1 MNNAKQKKRMLLALC
16 TAFVIACLALAGCGG
31 NSASSSS
38 AASDSGS
45 EAAAGEYKLIEPGK
59 IIVGS
64 DLDYKPMEYRDG
76 DTATGFGVAMMNEVA
91 NRLGLECEFLAP
103 QNFDTLITQVASATK
118 MDIAVSSI
126 TITDERAETVAF
138 SDPYYDSN
146 LAIVVAKDA
155 TYASQDD
162 LKDAVIGVQ
171 QGTSGEDWVKENLP
185 DAEVAPFT
193 GITEVMASLRTG
205 KVTAAVYD
213 QPVAENLVAN
223 EFKDDAKVLE
233 IIATGEQYGIAINKE
248 NTKLVEDINKV
259 LAEMQA
265 DGTID
270 KLKEQYIG

>member
-1 MNNAKQKKRMLLALC
+1 MNSVKQKNGFLLILC
-16 TAFVIACLALAGCGG
+16 AAFVVACLALAGCGG
-31 NSASSSS
+31 NSASSS
-38 AASDSGS
+38 AASDASS
-45 EAAAGEYKLIEPGK
+45 DAATAEYKLIEPGK
-59 IIVGS
+59 VIVGS

-76 DTATGFGVAMMNEVA
+76 DKATGFGVAMMNEIA
-91 NRLGLECEFLAP
+91 NRLGLECEFLPP
-103 QNFDTLITQVASATK
+103 QNFDTLITQVASAAK

-138 SDPYYDSN
+138 SNPYYDSN
-146 LAIVVAKDA
+146 LAVVVAKD
-155 TYASQDD
+155 SELQSIDD
-162 LKDAVIGVQ
+162 LSNAIVGVQ
-171 QGTSGEDWVKENLP
+171 QGTSGEDWVKENAP
-185 DAEVAPFT
+185 DAELAPFT
-193 GITEVMASLRTG
+193 GITEVMAALRTG

-223 EFKDDAKVLE
+223 EFKDDAKVLD
-233 IIATGEQYGIAINKE
+233 IIATGEQYGIAINKD

>member
-1 MNNAKQKKRMLLALC
+1 MNNAKQKKGIMLGLC

-31 NSASSSS
+31 NSASSS
-38 AASDSGS
+38 ATSD
-45 EAAAGEYKLIEPGK
+45 AAATEYKLIEPGK

-76 DTATGFGVAMMNEVA
+76 DTATGFGVAMMTEIA
-91 NRLGLECEFLAP
+91 DRLGLECEFLPP

-138 SDPYYDSN
+138 SNPYYDSN
-146 LAIVVAKDA
+146 LAVVVAKDSDL
-155 TYASQDD
+155 ASIDD
-162 LKDAVIGVQ
+162 LSDAVIGVQ
-171 QGTSGEDWVKENLP
+171 QGTSGEDWVKENAP
-185 DAEVAPFT
+185 DATLQPFT
-193 GITEVMASLRTG
+193 GITEVMAALRTG

-233 IIATGEQYGIAINKE
+233 IIATGEQYGIAINKD
-248 NTKLVEDINKV
+248 NTKLVEDINAT
-259 LAEMQA
+259 LAEMEK

>member
-1 MNNAKQKKRMLLALC
+1 MNIAKQKKGILLAMC
-16 TAFVIACLALAGCGG
+16 AAFVVACLALAGCGG
-31 NSASSSS
+31 GSSASSS
-38 AASDSGS
+38 AASD
-45 EAAAGEYKLIEPGK
+45 AGDATATEYKLIEPGK

-76 DTATGFGVAMMNEVA
+76 DEATGFGVAMMNEIA
-91 NRLGLECEFLAP
+91 KRLGLECEFLPP

-146 LAIVVAKDA
+146 LAVVVAKD
-155 TYASQDD
+155 SDLKSIDD
-162 LKDAVIGVQ
+162 LGSAVVGVQ
-171 QGTSGEDWVKENLP
+171 QGTSGEDWVKENAP
-185 DAEVAPFT
+185 DATLQPFT
-193 GITEVMASLRTG
+193 GITEVMAALRTG

-223 EFKDDAKVLE
+223 EFKDDAQVLDV
-233 IIATGEQYGIAINKE
+233 IATGEQYGIAINKD
-248 NTKLVEDINKV
+248 NTKLVEDINAT
-259 LAEMQA
+259 LAEMQE

-270 KLKEQYIG
+270 KLKQQYIG

>member
-1 MNNAKQKKRMLLALC
+1 MNSVKQKKGFLLILC
-16 TAFVIACLALAGCGG
+16 AAFVVACLALAGCGG
-31 NSASSSS
+31 NSASSS
-38 AASDSGS
+38 AASDASS
-45 EAAAGEYKLIEPGK
+45 DAAAAEYKLIEPGK
-59 IIVGS
+59 VIVGS

-76 DTATGFGVAMMNEVA
+76 DKATGFGVAMMNEIA
-91 NRLGLECEFLAP
+91 NRLGLECEFLPP
-103 QNFDTLITQVASATK
+103 QNFDTLITQVASAAK

-138 SDPYYDSN
+138 SNPYYDSN
-146 LAIVVAKDA
+146 LAVVVAKD
-155 TYASQDD
+155 SELQSIDD
-162 LKDAVIGVQ
+162 LSNAIVGVQ
-171 QGTSGEDWVKENLP
+171 QGTSGEDWVKENAP
-185 DAEVAPFT
+185 DAELAPFT
-193 GITEVMASLRTG
+193 GITEVMAALRTG

-223 EFKDDAKVLE
+223 EFKDDAKVLD
-233 IIATGEQYGIAINKE
+233 IIATGEQYGIAINKD